1 MKPWTLFQETVFFF
15 GREQTFNRELAVTPE
30 KLYTGFMKMKKKKQE
45 KARTYIRAT
54 RKLGNITLG
63 RFLHTV
69 ISFLTLRFIRHT

>member
-15 GREQTFNRELAVTPE
+15 GRELTFNLELAVTPE
-30 KLYTGFMKMKKKKQE
+30 KLYTGFMKMKKKE